1 MPEDFVAQWNAHVG
15 RVESGLL
22 NVRRSSAISLM
33 PVVERAAGKPTV
45 LNLHMDLN
53 NTVPLV
59 LKADLS
65 EVIGEHTAVLPTL
78 TLKKNTPPLTIDG
91 VEFTFAETGHEAYL
105 EIYEK
110 TEYFSRIKLSLS
122 SFALSPVFPKF
133 RELHTALRNLS
144 GKEVDKEWDTFVGV
158 SNRMD
163 SYKPTVVSP
172 DFYLELVYENRSMA
186 RDAVWLM
193 TLVAGAP
200 PGAQVDNFPVQ
211 VTHSPFSISRF
222 GKPTID
228 PEAGEMLAQWLSNDP
243 EGAQWRFAVET
254 VALQFPP
261 QAIGEAMER
270 GQRFWGA
277 GQTSPIDDAKPVQ
290 QRFSRCTT
298 LTVRPSRL
306 PRRYTVHPVDLFST
320 LKDAQLERMTTE
332 VGYPLELTYARTER
346 SIHTVVISEVGAMM
360 GRPTIALAPVVTTTQ
375 GVPGWLIDAL
385 SDGLARWCAAQ
396 TQQLLALRAT
406 YVLLRRQHLANRA
419 TFSNRLAVFV
429 LKDATHADKPLNLI
443 EDLSARLRS
452 TNEGAGPV
460 YPLAID
466 RLPEGFEQEPW
477 VSAFL
482 GAPGNVDNA
491 RRLPIGLLYTVEFAS
506 ELRGV
511 LRNPVTDSVV
521 LTDLSLS
528 ALGASGNVKASF
540 DNDRTTFEISSSDGQ
555 AWRIVKSRI
564 GRIAAAWN
572 RARHVVVYGRSTV
585 PSRQFL
591 DEQGSAA
598 HQGRPLLRKIEEYIE
613 IIEPNRIFS
622 AEGSSASNKCGCLHS
637 FCFATQRIYVNGAW
651 GRDLD
656 DHSGYQIPLYNA
668 DDSTGF
674 YVKPWLGPV
683 AFDANE
689 ALVNHWHEH
698 PQDVYFYSN
707 SEKDTHS
714 DPDQWPAVAGV
725 DYQTKPTFINAA
737 PTVSAKD
744 LLGRK
749 IVPDYTLAAVEDP
762 RFSMRVTP
770 QGQANIAHGRSDKG
784 LLAALQTVHIERTSA
799 TSRADLQS
807 PAFPKADVEN
817 LRQAVGDAA
826 EARTIEAVV
835 NSLLKDIQTLQTFIN
850 AGDCDTFKARL
861 KVQIRLAFDD
871 AKKSVSQVS
880 DRAGDLTT
888 QAGALAEALADA
900 QIKGFEHWLD
910 QALNGAGFKAAVRD
924 LADQQLQTLRQLV
937 DQLDPAN
944 PANLKA
950 MTVFLRQELA
960 ALNASVLRLIE
971 PLRGI
976 GRTLHRYASVVDH
989 ALAGRP
995 LVSAIADA
1003 RTTVDTFLSGVPAE
1017 QRQAIEGWIA
1027 PTRQTLDALAQLIGP
1042 IKQQLDAVQRHPS
1055 QVVLGALAMNLRQW
1069 VVEGETTLHD
1079 ASKALEDF
1087 ANKING
1093 IEVGESLSE
1102 AYKES
1107 LKPLLEALS
1116 LRASAFEKAARATCT
1131 PLYHAAEAV
1140 VGLRQ
1145 TLIKRTPGTWV
1156 TLKRVKQQIDVID
1169 AAGTLADIQLA
1180 VRELDNLIGNL
1191 QDYCTGKTD
1200 PSFPGQYDAAFSQ
1213 LDTVIHS
1220 TVADLKA
1227 RLGIIKTDAM
1237 TAIAGGKAD
1246 VINALESK
1254 RDELNALVD
1263 GLDCAVM
1270 DALQVFSKNMQA
1282 IIEQTTATLRHQ
1294 MTYKAEA
1301 LMNEVTQHYAEAAR
1315 QFAETLPG
1323 AKGAA
1328 SAALKSIRMLI
1339 EPPQIPHFSI
1349 NTRQIECVFD
1359 DISTQIQTSPFVAR
1373 LHELEGG
1380 IRDLGMALPV
1390 QGFQDSLK
1398 MLQLEGNRF
1407 GDVIKQAGID
1417 FESLLKNFQLP
1428 KLPESAIR
1436 FSHQVDAQKRTAS
1449 ARVDIDHTFASTEQ
1463 LFDIAGFSM
1472 DVRKPRLL
1480 ANSRVEASESQTVT
1494 RTQARF
1500 GGDWIM
1506 NFGGQPLVTFR
1517 DANVQYSDSGGFTFD
1532 LDPRNVQPHP
1542 ALLFITQIFQAKMP
1556 KLPEGVKIEKDSAG
1570 QPIGVSMAQES
1581 TVGPYE
1587 FGSLSIGEA
1596 TIKSAFAV
1604 RFVNGQMSVVSAFD
1618 LGTSKSPVFMQV
1630 GPYGGGGWLNAR
1642 AGLEPQGANKELA
1655 VNYVASMAVSVGST
1669 RSFTLASVAT
1679 GSYAIRLY
1687 LEATLSSDGGSRV
1700 AVGLM
1705 VNGSARLLGYLNAY
1719 LSLALEVE
1727 HSGGSMQGRGRIDI
1741 EIEICWCY
1749 SVRISR
1755 SVKQA
1760 I

>member
-1 MPEDFVAQWNAHVG
+1 MPADFVAQWNKHVE

-33 PVVERAAGKPTV
+33 PIVERVAGKPTV
-45 LNLHMDLN
+45 LNVHMDLN
-53 NTVPLV
+53 NTVTLV
-59 LKADLS
+59 LTADS
-65 EVIGEHTAVLPTL
+65 NAAVREDTAVLQTL
-78 TLKKNTPPLTIDG
+78 TLKKNTPPVTIDG
-91 VEFTFAETGHEAYL
+91 VEFTFAETGHAAYL

-110 TEYFSRIKLSLS
+110 TEYFSRIRLSLS
-122 SFALSPVFPKF
+122 SFTLSPVFPKF

-158 SNRMD
+158 SSRMD
-163 SYKPTVVSP
+163 SYKPTVASP

-200 PGAQVDNFPVQ
+200 PGAQAGNFPVQ

-222 GKPTID
+222 GKPVID
-228 PEAGEMLAQWLSNDP
+228 PEAGEIQAQWLSNDP

-277 GQTSPIDDAKPVQ
+277 GQASPIDDAKPVQ

-346 SIHTVVISEVGAMM
+346 STQTVVISEVGAMM

-375 GVPGWLIDAL
+375 SVPGWLFDAL

-396 TQQLLALRAT
+396 MKQGLALRDT

-429 LKDATHADKPLNLI
+429 LKDAAHADKPLNLI
-443 EDLSARLRS
+443 EDLSAQLRS

-466 RLPEGFEQEPW
+466 RLPEGFDQEPW

-656 DHSGYQIPLYNA
+656 DHSGYQIPLYNP
-668 DDSTGF
+668 DDSSGF

-725 DYQTKPTFINAA
+725 DYQTKPTFTNAA
-737 PTVSAKD
+737 PAVSASF

-749 IVPDYTLAAVEDP
+749 IVPDYTLAVVEDP

-799 TSRADLQS
+799 TSRVDLQS
-807 PAFPKADVEN
+807 PDFPQADANN

-826 EARTIEAVV
+826 EARSIEAVV
-835 NSLLKDIQTLQTFIN
+835 NSLLKDIQSLRTFIN

-861 KVQIRLAFDD
+861 KAQIDLAFGD
-871 AKKSVSQVS
+871 AEKSVTQVS
-880 DRAGDLTT
+880 ERAGKLTT
-888 QAGALAEALADA
+888 QADALADA
-900 QIKGFEHWLD
+900 QIKSFEHWLD
-910 QALNGAGFKAAVRD
+910 QTLNGAGFKAAVRD

-944 PANLKA
+944 PANFEVMK
-950 MTVFLRQELA
+950 VFLRQELA
-960 ALNASVLRLIE
+960 ALNASVLRLID

-976 GRTLHRYASVVDH
+976 GRTLHRYASVVDR

-1003 RTTVDTFLSGVPAE
+1003 RTTIDTFLNGVPAE

-1027 PTRQTLDALAQLIGP
+1027 PTRQTLDALVQLIGP
-1042 IKQQLDAVQRHPS
+1042 IKQQLDAVQRHNS
-1055 QVVLGALAMNLRQW
+1055 QVVLGALAMCLRQW

-1087 ANKING
+1087 ATQING
-1093 IEVGESLSE
+1093 IEVDKSLRG
-1102 AYKES
+1102 AYERS
-1107 LKPLLEALS
+1107 LKPLLETLS
-1116 LRASAFEKAARATCT
+1116 LRASGFEQAAKETCI
-1131 PLYHAAEAV
+1131 PLYHAAKAV

-1156 TLKRVKQQIDVID
+1156 TLKRVKQQLDVID
-1169 AAGTLADIQLA
+1169 PSGAVADIQLA
-1180 VRELDNLIGNL
+1180 VRELDNRIGNL

-1213 LDTVIHS
+1213 LDTVIRS

-1227 RLGIIKTDAM
+1227 RLVIIKTDAM
-1237 TAIAGGKAD
+1237 TAIEGGKTG
-1246 VINALESK
+1246 VINALTSK
-1254 RDELNALVD
+1254 KIELYALVD
-1263 GLDCAVM
+1263 ALDCTAL
-1270 DALQVFSKNMQA
+1270 DAFQAFSKSMQA
-1282 IIEQTTATLRHQ
+1282 SIEQTTANLRDQ
-1294 MTYKAEA
+1294 MTASAEA
-1301 LMNEVTQHYAEAAR
+1301 LMNEVTQHYAEAASKV
-1315 QFAETLPG
+1315 AEALPG
-1323 AKGAA
+1323 ALGGA

-1349 NTRQIECVFD
+1349 NTRQIECIFD

-1398 MLQLEGNRF
+1398 MLQLKGNRF

-1417 FESLLKNFQLP
+1417 FESLLKKFQLP
-1428 KLPESAIR
+1428 TLPESAIR

-1472 DVRKPRLL
+1472 DVRKPRLQ

-1542 ALLFITQIFQAKMP
+1542 ALLFITQVFQAKMP

-1604 RFVNGQMSVVSAFD
+1604 RVVNGQMSVVSAFD

-1687 LEATLSSDGGSRV
+1687 LEATLSSNGGSRV

-1727 HSGGSMQGRGRIDI
+1727 HSGGSMQGRGRIDV

-1755 SVKQA
+1755 SVKQS